1 MNIVHGMYNIKLSNL
16 SCFLQ
21 STFYAGIT
29 IYNGLPPSLTI
40 LKNDKAKFKTALR
53 KHLNTH
59 SFYYVNELFCVKMI
73 YNTSAK
79 Y

>member
-1 MNIVHGMYNIKLSNL
+1 MNTVHGMYNIKLSNL

-59 SFYYVNELFCVKMI
+59 SFYYVDEFFMCKDHL
-73 YNTSAK
+73 
-79 Y
+79 

>member
-1 MNIVHGMYNIKLSNL
+1 MNIVLGMCNIKLSNL

-40 LKNDKAKFKTALR
+40 LKNYTAKLKNSLKKTP
-53 KHLNTH
+53 
-59 SFYYVNELFCVKMI
+59 
-73 YNTSAK
+73 K
-79 Y
+79 YTLLSLCR